1 MKQHSGMLFCN
12 SPRNVRYLPQSL
24 LDTSKDQNQGNDGAF
39 SSCLIFEV
47 YKLES
52 LKNYKRNFTGGTIL
66 ASEPDYKAIGSYHS
80 TTITEKVGGRERREI
95 QKVYGNL

>member
-1 MKQHSGMLFCN
+1 MSSCKHKSSMKQHSGMLFCN

-24 LDTSKDQNQGNDGAF
+24 LDTSKDQNQGNDEAF

-52 LKNYKRNFTGGTIL
+52 LKNYKRNFTRGDD
-66 ASEPDYKAIGSYHS
+66 SC
-80 TTITEKVGGRERREI
+80 
-95 QKVYGNL
+95 Q